1 MASPSPAKPGDRGR
15 CLFEARLAAQV
26 QGAHGLEY
34 HKAAAKLR
42 ARSFPLLAKLEAF
55 SRNSIPD
62 FVGVVLFWKLPWY
75 FGSGSLTYCMTL
87 PFHNLSR
94 SKYSTCYKLLI
105 FVLGFSFNCKIPG
118 RLPRAHPLSLQS
130 NQQTSP
136 SHQAGSERPNQRSRN
151 HPAQLS
157 TCSSMT
163 VVPSVRFL

>member
-1 MASPSPAKPGDRGR
+1 MPVRSTPCGAGTRGPWPGIPQGRRKASSPKFP
-15 CLFEARLAAQV
+15 LISEARGFLT
-26 QGAHGLEY
+26 
-34 HKAAAKLR
+34 KLNTR
-42 ARSFPLLAKLEAF
+42 LRRSGPLL
-55 SRNSIPD
+55 
-62 FVGVVLFWKLPWY
+62 WKLPWY

-87 PFHNLSR
+87 PFHNLSIPR
-94 SKYSTCYKLLI
+94 SFEVFNLLQALD
-105 FVLGFSFNCKIPG
+105 FCFGLFSFDCKIPG